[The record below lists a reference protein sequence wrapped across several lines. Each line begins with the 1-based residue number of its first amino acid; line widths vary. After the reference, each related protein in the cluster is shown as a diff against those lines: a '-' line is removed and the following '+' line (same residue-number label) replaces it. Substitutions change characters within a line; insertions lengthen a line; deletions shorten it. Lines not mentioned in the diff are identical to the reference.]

1 MTQRFRRGALAAC
14 ALAALAGPATAQ
26 QRQARACVRFDQP
39 LIVGTMFGA
48 AEGQKPG
55 DTILT
60 ENGIAVTLETYHQ
73 ADGGAGFGQASVDA
87 MLVPGGTRQS
97 LRTNAIAVRFDF
109 TGLPY
114 PAKGASFHY
123 VDFGGSKD
131 LAANDDKPLADGIV
145 AMAGRMTGGTTVSV
159 TTGPTAADSTPG
171 TVTLSGP
178 IKSLSVGGRDFWI
191 DAVCAEP

>member
-1 MTQRFRRGALAAC
+1 
-14 ALAALAGPATAQ
+14 
-26 QRQARACVRFDQP
+26 
-39 LIVGTMFGA
+39 MFGA

-73 ADGGAGFGQASVDA
+73 ADGGAGFGQARVDA